1 MRRYKQTSH
10 KQKFSNQKN
19 AKPVR
24 KIPLLLKVRII
35 FSNVPFFIGFMFFLI
50 GSIFL
55 IVFGSFIAFDDLKF
69 SKNDPITKG
78 KILNSRYTN
87 SSINEQTVIE
97 YEYEFYTPDGK
108 RHLGKSY
115 TVNQLQD
122 SVDIVYLKDEPTISK
137 IYNTTKGGFPFWII
151 FFLLIFPATGIII
164 AFFGL
169 RKTIKWLDI
178 LKIGKIAFG
187 IYHRREATGASVN
200 DMRVYKLYFKYSV
213 DNKEYEAVGETHK
226 TYNLHNEQYE
236 PLLYN
241 PYNPNEAIMV
251 DALPRQV
258 RKILSTEIEKAKS
271 NSNNMIGF

>member
-1 MRRYKQTSH
+1 MRIYKQTSH
-10 KQKFSNQKN
+10 KQKFAKKKN
-19 AKPVR
+19 AKQIR
-24 KIPLLLKVRII
+24 KIPILLKIRII

-55 IVFGSFIAFDDLKF
+55 VVFSLLIDFEDLKF

-78 KILNSRYTN
+78 KILNSKYTN
-87 SSINEQTVIE
+87 SSINEQRVIE
-97 YEYEFYTPDGK
+97 YEFEFYTPDGK

-122 SVDIVYLKDEPTISK
+122 SVDIVYLKDDPSTSK
-137 IYNTTKGGFPFWII
+137 IYNTTKGSFPFWII
-151 FFLLIFPATGIII
+151 FFLLIFPAVGILI

-187 IYHRREATGASVN
+187 IYNRREATGSSVN

-226 TYNLHNEQYE
+226 THKLHNEQYE
-236 PLLYN
+236 PLIYN
-241 PYNPNEAIMV
+241 PYNPHEAIMI
-251 DALPRQV
+251 DALPRRL
-258 RKILSTEIEKAKS
+258 RKILSDEIEKAKLSS
-271 NSNNMIGF
+271 NKRVGF

>member
-1 MRRYKQTSH
+1 MRRYKQTYH

-19 AKPVR
+19 AKSVR
-24 KIPLLLKVRII
+24 KIPFLLKVRLI
-35 FSNVPFFIGFMFFLI
+35 FSNVNFFIGFMTFLI
-50 GSIFL
+50 ASVIAIFHSL
-55 IVFGSFIAFDDLKF
+55 
-69 SKNDPITKG
+69 
-78 KILNSRYTN
+78 
-87 SSINEQTVIE
+87 
-97 YEYEFYTPDGK
+97 
-108 RHLGKSY
+108 
-115 TVNQLQD
+115 
-122 SVDIVYLKDEPTISK
+122 
-137 IYNTTKGGFPFWII
+137 KGGFSLII
-151 FFLLIFPATGIII
+151 FSLLILISAMGIII

-187 IYHRREATGASVN
+187 IYHRREATKSWVKYMFDFSRA
-200 DMRVYKLYFKYSV
+200 DKLYFKYSV
-213 DNKEYEAVGETHK
+213 DNKKYEAVGETHK
-226 TYNLHNEQYE
+226 TYNLHDEQYE